1 MSNDESKVER
11 RAGIDMVPVGEWFEM
26 NSGPDDTSLMFA
38 ATAST
43 AELPS
48 YKRSLKS

>member
-1 MSNDESKVER
+1 MNPR
-11 RAGIDMVPVGEWFEM
+11 LNAAQGLTWFPLGWFEM